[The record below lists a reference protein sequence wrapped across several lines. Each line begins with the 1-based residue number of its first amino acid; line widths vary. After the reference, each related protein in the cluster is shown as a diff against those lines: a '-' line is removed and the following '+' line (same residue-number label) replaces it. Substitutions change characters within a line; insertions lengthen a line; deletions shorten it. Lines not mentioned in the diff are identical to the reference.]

1 MGKERVYIMCCC
13 FRFVVVVVVVFVFVF
28 HFCPRSSKG
37 LFFFCT

>member
-13 FRFVVVVVVVFVFVF
+13 FRFVVVVVVVVVVF

-37 LFFFCT
+37 LFFCT